1 MQENSGSRSKFGQ
14 KRLFVRYTGA
24 EGHNNM
30 GLNAVQLGERLRVAR
45 ERRGLSQQA
54 VGDVLGL
61 PRTAVTNMETGK
73 RAVSTLELTRLA
85 KMYDQSVTFFLIDR
99 TDEEDLATVLF
110 RVVPEFAEDSL
121 LRQAVE
127 RTLDLCQEG
136 VGLRRLLR
144 YEQEDTLPNYG
155 LRMHTAGEAVSQG
168 VWAAQVERQRLGLGN
183 APVADIAELIAEQ
196 GVWIAVTELPDSLSG
211 LYLHHASI
219 GLAILVNGAHPFAR
233 RRFSYAHEYAH
244 ALLDRSLTV
253 QPTRKENISELVEK
267 RANAFAA
274 AFLMPAEGVTDMLH
288 RFHKGHPSRSAQTVF
303 DAATGGVME
312 AEIRPRPGTQTIT
325 FQDIAAIA
333 RHFQVSYEATAWRLR
348 SLGHIGASEC
358 SALIEQKDHS
368 RRYMR
373 LLGSPEEL
381 TESLTHAPETP
392 SRQPAG
398 EQLRHQLA
406 RLAIE
411 AYRQEEISRGRLQ
424 ELAQKLGVA
433 SEELLDLAEATRAH

>member
-1 MQENSGSRSKFGQ
+1 MK
-14 KRLFVRYTGA
+14 
-24 EGHNNM
+24 
-30 GLNAVQLGERLRVAR
+30 LNAVQLGERLRAAR
-45 ERRGLSQQA
+45 ERRGLSQQTI
-54 VGDVLGL
+54 GDALGL
-61 PRTAVTNMETGK
+61 KRTAVTNMESGK

-85 KMYDQSVTFFLIDR
+85 QMYDQPVTFFLMDR

-110 RVVPEFAEDSL
+110 RIVPEFAEDSL

-144 YEQEDTLPNYG
+144 YEQEDTLPNYS

-168 VWAAQVERQRLGLGN
+168 VWVAQVERQRLGLGN
-183 APVADIAELIAEQ
+183 APVADIAKLIAEQ
-196 GVWIAVTELPDSLSG
+196 GVWVAAAELPEWLSG

-219 GLAILVNGAHPFAR
+219 GLAILVNGAHPFTR

-253 QPTRKENISELVEK
+253 QPTRKENSSELVEK

-274 AFLMPAEGVTDMLH
+274 AFLMPADGVTDMLH
-288 RFHKGHPSRSAQTVF
+288 RLHKGHPSRSTQTVF

-312 AEIRPRPGTQTIT
+312 AEIRPRPGTQAIT

-333 RHFQVSYEATAWRLR
+333 RHFQVSYEAAVWRLR

-358 SALIEQKDHS
+358 SALIEQKDHG

-373 LLGSPEEL
+373 LLGASEEP
-381 TESLTHAPETP
+381 TESLSHESGTP
-392 SRQPAG
+392 SKPPAD
-398 EQLRHQLA
+398 EQLRHHLA

-411 AYRQEEISRGRLQ
+411 AYRQEEISRGRLR
-424 ELAQKLGVA
+424 ELARKLGVA
-433 SEELLDLAEATRAH
+433 SEELLDLAEATRAE